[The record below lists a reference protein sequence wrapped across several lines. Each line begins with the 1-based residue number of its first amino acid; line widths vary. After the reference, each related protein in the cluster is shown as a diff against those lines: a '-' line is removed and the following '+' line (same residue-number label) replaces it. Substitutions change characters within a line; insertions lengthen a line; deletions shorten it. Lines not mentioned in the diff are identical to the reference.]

1 MDTMKE
7 SAKVLGKQGL
17 GLLWLSWVG
26 ACSPVDLSDRGT
38 DATSADMTADSGGPA
53 TGVTTKEQTR
63 VRPNTPATTSTEARS
78 SAQTSEG
85 ETFAM
90 DAASPA
96 PTMTTAAESVSV
108 EAPTFAETTTG
119 DVPPPIDAFCL
130 DNQPDSLPAGLVG
143 FAKLDGYGVGQTM
156 GGLGGRLVFV
166 NREAELRE
174 HLSSSEPM
182 VVVLCGDVSLTER
195 LRISSNKSLLGIGP
209 SSVLRGG
216 IDVISTEDSRVGNVI
231 IANLT
236 VDASPIDL
244 LTDTN
249 ARAGIRIQGAHH
261 VWLDHLEVYDAP
273 WGLVDVIWGADLV
286 TLSWNKFYFTDAAPD
301 AEHRFGVRV
310 GDHETDPNSAQNEG
324 RLRTTL
330 HHNWFGPLIRQRAPR
345 VAYGLVH
352 VLNNY
357 YTSRP
362 VEGDTIQSTLWA
374 TSNSRV
380 LLESNYFEYTVNPH
394 EVRDDTA
401 HLLATG
407 NVYYGTSGL
416 QQSTS
421 EAFNPTYTYT
431 RDSTVWLPALVPWGA
446 GPHLELSPRPSWSD
460 AGVSPPTDA
469 GVADPPDASADPNL
483 TDGGATEGNATEGNA
498 VDASVEEVPDA
509 N

>member
-7 SAKVLGKQGL
+7 SASVIGKCWFGL
-17 GLLWLSWVG
+17 MALSSWV

-38 DATSADMTADSGGPA
+38 DATSGDTTVLSGETA
-53 TGVTTKEQTR
+53 TTVTTEEQTR
-63 VRPNTPATTSTEARS
+63 VRPSIPPSSPTEVDSTVGAAEGGTRATDAATAALTLTS
-78 SAQTSEG
+78 SEG
-85 ETFAM
+85 TVTRE
-90 DAASPA
+90 
-96 PTMTTAAESVSV
+96 PTSGI
-108 EAPTFAETTTG
+108 EAGTE
-119 DVPPPIDAFCL
+119 DVPPPIDAFCI
-130 DNQPDSLPAGLVG
+130 DNQPDALPPGLVG

-174 HLSSSEPM
+174 HVASAEPM
-182 VVVLCGDVSLTER
+182 VVVLCGEVSLSKR

-209 SSVLRGG
+209 SSILRGG
-216 IDVISTEDSRVGNVI
+216 IDVVGTEDSVVGNVI

-236 VDASPIDL
+236 IDGSTIEP

-273 WGLVDVIWGADLV
+273 WGLVDVIWGSDLV

-310 GDHETDPNSAQNEG
+310 GDHETDPNPSQNEG

-357 YTSRP
+357 FTSQP

-374 TSNSRV
+374 TSYARV

-401 HLLATG
+401 NLLAAH

-421 EAFNPTYTYT
+421 EAFTPTYTYT

-446 GPHLELSPRPSWSD
+446 GPHLELSPPPAWSD
-460 AGVSPPTDA
+460 AGVKPASDA
-469 GVADPPDASADPNL
+469 GVVDLVDASADGSP
-483 TDGGATEGNATEGNA
+483 A
-498 VDASVEEVPDA
+498 DASLDDVPDA